1 MNKFNNSLQKI
12 TTRKNQPMSRPKAK
26 TIFYSVVIGAATFF
40 ILDSDTIPVSA
51 KVLIS
56 FSGGIVVGGAI
67 QQDHVNHWDG
77 RKTISQ
83 VEDRLNRTLAN
94 QKSVT
99 VTRLLT
105 LLEEMKDK
113 ID

>member
-1 MNKFNNSLQKI
+1 
-12 TTRKNQPMSRPKAK
+12 MSRLKAK
-26 TIFYSVVIGAATFF
+26 TIFYSVVIGAVTFF

-51 KVLIS
+51 KVLVS
-56 FSGGIVVGGAI
+56 FSGGIVVGAAA
-67 QQDHVNHWDG
+67 QEDHVNHWDG

-83 VEDRLNRTLAN
+83 IEDKLNRALAG